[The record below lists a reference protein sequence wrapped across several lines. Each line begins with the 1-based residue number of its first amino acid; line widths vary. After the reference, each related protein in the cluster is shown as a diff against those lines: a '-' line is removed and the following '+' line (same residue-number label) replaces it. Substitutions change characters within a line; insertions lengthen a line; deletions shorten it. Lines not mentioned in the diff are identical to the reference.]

1 MDLWRAVAVRP
12 EHGWNGLAAG
22 FALRDAWHALN
33 DTRFFHECGIELRGD
48 SADHRAIVTREARI
62 RWSRRRSAP
71 KMVRCVGQEV
81 DLGLVKE

>member
-48 SADHRAIVTREARI
+48 CDSVSSV
-62 RWSRRRSAP
+62 W
-71 KMVRCVGQEV
+71 
-81 DLGLVKE
+81 LKECG